1 LSIVFDVLKEE
12 YERNLNMQKAYKK
25 EINSLPKGKIIR
37 KKIGNG
43 TYLYLLYRDKEK
55 VITKYI
61 GVKDKTNIKNL
72 QYKIDKR
79 KYLQK
84 NLKSLIEEEKEIR
97 KVLKLK

>member
-1 LSIVFDVLKEE
+1 ME
-12 YERNLNMQKAYKK
+12 
-25 EINSLPKGKIIR
+25 P
-37 KKIGNG
+37 
-43 TYLYLLYRDKEK
+43 TLYLLYRDKEK